1 MQETTAYAA
10 YGERTNANFD
20 TQKGYIG
27 ERYDPETGLLY
38 LNARYM
44 DPAFGRFISPDDWDP
59 VLEGVGT
66 NRYAY
71 AQNDPVN
78 KSDPNGHIIE
88 TGWDAANAAYGW
100 ASAADNYSQGNYV
113 SAAVDAVGATIDTAA
128 AVAPGVPSGATAGI
142 KGVRALATKNAD
154 ALGIGRKA
162 NEVPSVK
169 GACSSFSGDTLV
181 WTETGAKPIQHI
193 AVGENVWAF
202 DEKNDASTL
211 KPVIHV
217 FNGSHDHRYEIT
229 LLNTGNS
236 RLSTVTASA
245 DHPIFVED
253 KGWIPASELSAGQKI
268 LALDRSEVIVSNNVR
283 VPIGF
288 SSFNL
293 DVSEFD
299 NFYVG
304 EFGILAHND
313 DKAEKSSGG
322 KKAQDSSKNER
333 HGNEKRAASLRAQAD
348 EARARIK
355 ELKTQPDIK
364 ARQAAAGEI
373 KALENKVK
381 HLETNAARA
390 AKGETH
396 GRRGNG
402 SPC

>member
-1 MQETTAYAA
+1 M
-10 YGERTNANFD
+10 
-20 TQKGYIG
+20 
-27 ERYDPETGLLY
+27 
-38 LNARYM
+38 
-44 DPAFGRFISPDDWDP
+44 
-59 VLEGVGT
+59 
-66 NRYAY
+66 
-71 AQNDPVN
+71 
-78 KSDPNGHIIE
+78 
-88 TGWDAANAAYGW
+88 
-100 ASAADNYSQGNYV
+100 
-113 SAAVDAVGATIDTAA
+113 
-128 AVAPGVPSGATAGI
+128 
-142 KGVRALATKNAD
+142 
-154 ALGIGRKA
+154 
-162 NEVPSVK
+162 
-169 GACSSFSGDTLV
+169 
-181 WTETGAKPIQHI
+181 
-193 AVGENVWAF
+193 
-202 DEKNDASTL
+202 
-211 KPVIHV
+211 
-217 FNGSHDHRYEIT
+217 
-229 LLNTGNS
+229 
-236 RLSTVTASA
+236 
-245 DHPIFVED
+245 
-253 KGWIPASELSAGQKI
+253 SAGQKI